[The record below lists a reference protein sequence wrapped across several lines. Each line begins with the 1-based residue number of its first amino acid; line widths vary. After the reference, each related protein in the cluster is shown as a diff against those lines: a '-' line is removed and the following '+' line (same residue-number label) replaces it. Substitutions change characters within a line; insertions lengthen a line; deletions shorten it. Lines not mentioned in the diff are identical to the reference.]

1 IARFAS
7 RCGWFW
13 FEWPR
18 ARPSDITRRRNIVSF
33 FRRRSKA
40 KAEAES
46 AAATPETPKDDSAAG
61 GASSSRARRRGPW
74 DAEEVTELGE
84 RLDLGAIW
92 VPTRPGME
100 LRFEA
105 DKKTGQ
111 IISVTV
117 GYVGSQLQISAFA
130 APRSE
135 GIWDEIREDL
145 AGSITKQGG
154 TADQQR
160 GPFGQELL
168 ARVPARTKEG
178 RTGHRPIRFLGVD
191 GPRWFLR
198 GVVSGKAAVETA
210 AAAELESIFADVV
223 VLRGT
228 EARAPRDLL
237 AITPP
242 ENLARAAGRPPGQG
256 SGQAQSTGQGQSPG
270 QGQGLGQA
278 PGQTPGQARKQGPAG
293 PGSPNAN
300 PEG

>member
-1 IARFAS
+1 MR
-7 RCGWFW
+7 
-13 FEWPR
+13 
-18 ARPSDITRRRNIVSF
+18 F

-40 KAEAES
+40 KAQAED
-46 AAATPETPKDDSAAG
+46 AAAPPETPKDDSAAAE
-61 GASSSRARRRGPW
+61 ASSSRARRRGPW

-145 AGSITKQGG
+145 AASITKQGG
-154 TADQQR
+154 TAEQQR

-178 RTGHRPIRFLGVD
+178 RTGHRPIRFFGVD
-191 GPRWFLR
+191 GSRWFLR

-210 AAAELESIFADVV
+210 SAAELEAIFADVV
-223 VLRGT
+223 VIRGA

-242 ENLARAAGRPPGQG
+242 KSLRRQEPSEA
-256 SGQAQSTGQGQSPG
+256 
-270 QGQGLGQA
+270 
-278 PGQTPGQARKQGPAG
+278 TPD
-293 PGSPNAN
+293 S
-300 PEG
+300 EG

>member
-1 IARFAS
+1 MRF
-7 RCGWFW
+7 FK
-13 FEWPR
+13 
-18 ARPSDITRRRNIVSF
+18 
-33 FRRRSKA
+33 RRSKSRA
-40 KAEAES
+40 GDPDQTQVSSQPSAAPQSGAAGES
-46 AAATPETPKDDSAAG
+46 ATGSP
-61 GASSSRARRRGPW
+61 RARRRGPW
-74 DAEEVTELGE
+74 DSEEVTELGD

-92 VPTRPGME
+92 VPKRTGME

-135 GIWDEIREDL
+135 GIWQEIRSDL
-145 AGSITKQGG
+145 SKSITKQGG
-154 TADQQR
+154 TAEQQR

-178 RTGHRPIRFLGVD
+178 RTGHRPIRFIGVD

-210 AAAELESIFADVV
+210 AAAELETIFADVV
-223 VLRGT
+223 VQRGD

-242 ENLARAAGRPPGQG
+242 ESLPHPHPHPHTH
-256 SGQAQSTGQGQSPG
+256 SHTHTHTHTHP
-270 QGQGLGQA
+270 
-278 PGQTPGQARKQGPAG
+278 QTPPTSA
-293 PGSPNAN
+293 
-300 PEG
+300 PEA

>member
-1 IARFAS
+1 VR
-7 RCGWFW
+7 
-13 FEWPR
+13 
-18 ARPSDITRRRNIVSF
+18 F

-40 KAEAES
+40 KAQAED
-46 AAATPETPKDDSAAG
+46 AAATPETPKDDSAAAE
-61 GASSSRARRRGPW
+61 ASSSRARRRGPW

-145 AGSITKQGG
+145 AASITKQGG
-154 TADQQR
+154 TAEQQR

-178 RTGHRPIRFLGVD
+178 RTGHRPIRFFGVD
-191 GPRWFLR
+191 GSRWFLR

-210 AAAELESIFADVV
+210 SAAELEAIFADVV
-223 VLRGT
+223 VIRGG

-242 ENLARAAGRPPGQG
+242 
-256 SGQAQSTGQGQSPG
+256 QSLRRQEPSE
-270 QGQGLGQA
+270 A
-278 PGQTPGQARKQGPAG
+278 TPD
-293 PGSPNAN
+293 S
-300 PEG
+300 EG

>member
-1 IARFAS
+1 MR
-7 RCGWFW
+7 
-13 FEWPR
+13 
-18 ARPSDITRRRNIVSF
+18 F

-40 KAEAES
+40 KAQAED
-46 AAATPETPKDDSAAG
+46 AAATPESPKDNSAAAE
-61 GASSSRARRRGPW
+61 ASSSRARRRGPW

-145 AGSITKQGG
+145 AASITKQGG
-154 TADQQR
+154 TAEQQR

-178 RTGHRPIRFLGVD
+178 RTGHRPIRFFGVD
-191 GPRWFLR
+191 GSRWFLR

-210 AAAELESIFADVV
+210 SAAELEAIFADVV
-223 VLRGT
+223 VIRGA

-242 ENLARAAGRPPGQG
+242 KSLRRQEPSEA
-256 SGQAQSTGQGQSPG
+256 
-270 QGQGLGQA
+270 
-278 PGQTPGQARKQGPAG
+278 TPD
-293 PGSPNAN
+293 S
-300 PEG
+300 EG

>member
-1 IARFAS
+1 MR
-7 RCGWFW
+7 
-13 FEWPR
+13 
-18 ARPSDITRRRNIVSF
+18 F

-40 KAEAES
+40 KAQAED
-46 AAATPETPKDDSAAG
+46 AAATPETPKDNSAAAE
-61 GASSSRARRRGPW
+61 ASSSRARRRGPW
-74 DAEEVTELGE
+74 DTEEVTELGE

-145 AGSITKQGG
+145 AASITKQGG
-154 TADQQR
+154 TAEQQR

-178 RTGHRPIRFLGVD
+178 RTGHRPIRFFGVD
-191 GPRWFLR
+191 GSRWFLR

-210 AAAELESIFADVV
+210 SAAELEAIFADVV
-223 VLRGT
+223 VIRGA

-242 ENLARAAGRPPGQG
+242 KSLRRQEPSEA
-256 SGQAQSTGQGQSPG
+256 
-270 QGQGLGQA
+270 
-278 PGQTPGQARKQGPAG
+278 TPD
-293 PGSPNAN
+293 S
-300 PEG
+300 EG

>member
-1 IARFAS
+1 M
-7 RCGWFW
+7 
-13 FEWPR
+13 
-18 ARPSDITRRRNIVSF
+18 SF

-46 AAATPETPKDDSAAG
+46 AAAPPETPKDDSAAAE
-61 GASSSRARRRGPW
+61 ASSSRARRRGPW

-154 TADQQR
+154 TAEQQR

-178 RTGHRPIRFLGVD
+178 RTGHRPIRFFGVD
-191 GPRWFLR
+191 GSRWFLR

-210 AAAELESIFADVV
+210 SAAELEAIFADVV
-223 VLRGT
+223 VIRGG

-242 ENLARAAGRPPGQG
+242 
-256 SGQAQSTGQGQSPG
+256 QSLRRQEPSE
-270 QGQGLGQA
+270 A
-278 PGQTPGQARKQGPAG
+278 TPD
-293 PGSPNAN
+293 S
-300 PEG
+300 EG

>member
-1 IARFAS
+1 
-7 RCGWFW
+7 
-13 FEWPR
+13 
-18 ARPSDITRRRNIVSF
+18 VSF
-33 FRRRSKA
+33 FKRRRARKQQ
-40 KAEAES
+40 EAEQTEQAAQGQAQGEQPDGSS
-46 AAATPETPKDDSAAG
+46 AQPADATQRPDEP
-61 GASSSRARRRGPW
+61 RRRRRGPW
-74 DAEEVTELGE
+74 DAEEVPELGE

-92 VPTRPGME
+92 IPTRPGME

-105 DKKTGQ
+105 DKKSKQ

-135 GIWDEIREDL
+135 GIWNEIRADL
-145 AGSITKQGG
+145 AASITKQGG

-178 RTGHRPIRFLGVD
+178 RTGHRPMRFLGVD

-210 AAAELESIFADVV
+210 AAAEIESIYADVV
-223 VLRGT
+223 VLRGS
-228 EARAPRDLL
+228 EPRAPRDLL

-242 ENLARAAGRPPGQG
+242 SSLVPPALGTPTQNTNN
-256 SGQAQSTGQGQSPG
+256 SQA
-270 QGQGLGQA
+270 
-278 PGQTPGQARKQGPAG
+278 
-293 PGSPNAN
+293 
-300 PEG
+300 

>member
-1 IARFAS
+1 MR
-7 RCGWFW
+7 
-13 FEWPR
+13 
-18 ARPSDITRRRNIVSF
+18 F

-40 KAEAES
+40 KAQAED
-46 AAATPETPKDDSAAG
+46 AAATPETPKDDSAAAE
-61 GASSSRARRRGPW
+61 ASSSRARRRGPW

-145 AGSITKQGG
+145 AASITKQGG
-154 TADQQR
+154 TAEQQR

-178 RTGHRPIRFLGVD
+178 RTGHRPIRFFGVD
-191 GPRWFLR
+191 GSRWFLR

-210 AAAELESIFADVV
+210 SAAELEAIFADVV
-223 VLRGT
+223 VIRGA

-242 ENLARAAGRPPGQG
+242 KSLRRQEPSEA
-256 SGQAQSTGQGQSPG
+256 
-270 QGQGLGQA
+270 
-278 PGQTPGQARKQGPAG
+278 TPD
-293 PGSPNAN
+293 S
-300 PEG
+300 EG

>member
-1 IARFAS
+1 MR
-7 RCGWFW
+7 
-13 FEWPR
+13 
-18 ARPSDITRRRNIVSF
+18 F
-33 FRRRSKA
+33 FRRRAKA
-40 KAEAES
+40 KREADTGVEPDAQTPES
-46 AAATPETPKDDSAAG
+46 ASDADRSGTQPGITAEPEGAATTE
-61 GASSSRARRRGPW
+61 RVRRRGPW
-74 DAEEVTELGE
+74 DVEDVSQRGE

-105 DKKTGQ
+105 DKKTRQ

-117 GYVGSQLQISAFA
+117 GYVASQLQISAFA

-135 GIWDEIREDL
+135 GIWDEIRQDL

-198 GVVSGKAAVETA
+198 GVVSGKAAVDTA

-223 VLRGT
+223 VLRGS

-242 ENLARAAGRPPGQG
+242 ENLARAAG
-256 SGQAQSTGQGQSPG
+256 
-270 QGQGLGQA
+270 
-278 PGQTPGQARKQGPAG
+278 QTPGQAPNQSPAG
-293 PGSPNAN
+293 PGSPTAN

>member
-1 IARFAS
+1 VR
-7 RCGWFW
+7 
-13 FEWPR
+13 
-18 ARPSDITRRRNIVSF
+18 F
-33 FRRRSKA
+33 FRRRAKA
-40 KAEAES
+40 KREADTGVDPDAQTPDSASDADRSGTQPGNTAEQEGG
-46 AAATPETPKDDSAAG
+46 ATP
-61 GASSSRARRRGPW
+61 RVRRRGPW
-74 DAEEVTELGE
+74 DVEDVSQRGE

-105 DKKTGQ
+105 DKKTRQ

-117 GYVGSQLQISAFA
+117 GYVASQLQISAFA

-135 GIWDEIREDL
+135 GIWDEIRQDL